1 MAILTL
7 GTLRYATY
15 VGQQRKLEAEQKKK
29 EEEEIKEEIKR
40 NGGPKKDTTDGV
52 DAVEIL
58 ASN

>member
-15 VGQQRKLEAEQKKK
+15 VGQQRKLEADQKKK
-29 EEEEIKEEIKR
+29 DEEEMKR